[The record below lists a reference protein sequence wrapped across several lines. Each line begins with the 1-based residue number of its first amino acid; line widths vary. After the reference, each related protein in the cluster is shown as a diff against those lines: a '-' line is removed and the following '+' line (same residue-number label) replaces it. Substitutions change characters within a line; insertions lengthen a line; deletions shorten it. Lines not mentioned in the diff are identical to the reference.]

1 MVERPD
7 IASDRRTPPSRK
19 RPLLALFAAAG
30 AVALVLLSVFALNL
44 GLGRLKD
51 SFGWV
56 EHPDEVLLQLTRIE
70 ATLAGGG
77 RRCPGTRV

>member
-1 MVERPD
+1 MVERPN
-7 IASDRRTPPSRK
+7 IASDRHTPPSRK
-19 RPLLALFAAAG
+19 RPLLALFHAAG

-44 GLGRLKD
+44 DLGRLKD

-77 RRCPGTRV
+77 CRCPGTRV